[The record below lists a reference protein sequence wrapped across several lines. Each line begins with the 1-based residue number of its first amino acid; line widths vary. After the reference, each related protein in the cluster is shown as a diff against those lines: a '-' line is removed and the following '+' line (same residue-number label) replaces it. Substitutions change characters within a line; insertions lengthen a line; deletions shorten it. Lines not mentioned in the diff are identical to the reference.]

1 MCEEIAAVKK
11 VAPTLL
17 RYSYAHPIRQRVC
30 KFGWPIPKREQINTA
45 RFSAADLIIFVDLPK
60 PKPGE

>member
-1 MCEEIAAVKK
+1 VKK
-11 VAPTLL
+11 LPQLRNLLPTLL
-17 RYSYAHPIRQRVC
+17 LLVRPSHPATRLQIWLA
-30 KFGWPIPKREQINTA
+30 KPEREQINTA